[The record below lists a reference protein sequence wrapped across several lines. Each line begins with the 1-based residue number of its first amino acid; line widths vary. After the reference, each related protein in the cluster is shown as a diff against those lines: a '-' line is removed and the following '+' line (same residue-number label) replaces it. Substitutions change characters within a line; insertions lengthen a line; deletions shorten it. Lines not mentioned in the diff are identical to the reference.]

1 MDMGAV
7 ADAPRAGKILA
18 VVLEADGVKAP
29 GMDAIGVGNAIATKV
44 RVRNASLVH
53 AEPVGVA
60 AKAVRT
66 KTV

>member
-1 MDMGAV
+1 MGAV
-7 ADAPRAGKILA
+7 AGAPRAGKILA
-18 VVLEADGVKAP
+18 VALEADGVKDP
-29 GMDAIGVGNAIATKV
+29 GMDAIGVGNAIATKAP
-44 RVRNASLVH
+44 VRNASLVR